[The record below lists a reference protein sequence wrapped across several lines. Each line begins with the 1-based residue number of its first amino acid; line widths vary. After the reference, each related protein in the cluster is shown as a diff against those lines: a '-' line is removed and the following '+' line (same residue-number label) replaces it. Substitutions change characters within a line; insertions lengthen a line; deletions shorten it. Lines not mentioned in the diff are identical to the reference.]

1 MKEYAKKFYKSKR
14 WQNCRNSYFKKC
26 GGLCERCL
34 KKGQIVPGE
43 IVHHKTYITEN
54 NINNPNITLNFD
66 NLELLCREC
75 HKEEHKEDK
84 KKSKLAMLLDSM
96 ENEKKNEEQNKEKN
110 NKKKKSGK
118 NNKNSKKEDIKK

>member
-26 GGLCERCL
+26 GGLCEHCL

-54 NINNPNITLNFD
+54 NINNPKITLNFD

-75 HKEEHKEDK
+75 HKEEHKGDNINNNRYKILANGEIEIIED
-84 KKSKLAMLLDSM
+84 
-96 ENEKKNEEQNKEKN
+96 EEEVRK
-110 NKKKKSGK
+110 
-118 NNKNSKKEDIKK
+118 